1 MQSGQTVSELEAL
14 LNEVKQ
20 ISEDVNPSATNAQIE
35 ADKAKEILEDVEP
48 AITSFDKDLD
58 EADKA
63 REAVLALVAQAEN
76 Y

>member
-1 MQSGQTVSELEAL
+1 M
-14 LNEVKQ
+14 NEVKQ
-20 ISEDVNPSATNAQIE
+20 ISEAVNPSATNAQIE

-58 EADKA
+58 EAEKA
-63 REAVLALVAQAEN
+63 REAVLVLVAQAEN